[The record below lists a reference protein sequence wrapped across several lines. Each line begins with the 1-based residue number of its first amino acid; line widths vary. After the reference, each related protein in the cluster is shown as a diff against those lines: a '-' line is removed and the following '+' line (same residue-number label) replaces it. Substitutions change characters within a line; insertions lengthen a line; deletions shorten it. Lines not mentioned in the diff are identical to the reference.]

1 MPRPAKG
8 PRLWLQPA
16 RRDSKG
22 QATEPA
28 VWCIRDDNNKKLSTG
43 IPDSE
48 NGRPP
53 QAAIEALTE
62 YLNLRKT
69 PRIKDRDPSQILISD
84 VIDIYDNDKGINHAR
99 PADTRARLLRIAKF
113 FNGKTLSD
121 LNKGTCAAYVTHR
134 GKQAAARRELEDLR
148 AAVRHHWELGLCS
161 ALTPVVLPDKGEA
174 RERWLTRQ
182 EAAKLLW
189 TAWRLREDR
198 GDAIGRL
205 RAKHLAHF
213 ILVGL
218 YTGTRSGAICG
229 AALEPTEGRGWVDL
243 ERGVFYRRAIGKKKT
258 NKRQPSIR
266 VPPRLLAH
274 IRRWKAKRLISHSLI
289 EWHGDAIK
297 RVSKGF
303 TSLVRAANLK
313 DVSPHILRHTAITWQ
328 AQLGV
333 PPHEI
338 CGFFGITMK
347 MFEEVY
353 GHHHPDFQS
362 NAVNALNRSR
372 PTRQPAGNVA
382 PITKVG

>member
-16 RRDSKG
+16 RRDNAGKLI
-22 QATEPA
+22 EPA
-28 VWCIRDDNNKKLSTG
+28 VWCIRDGSIKRSTG
-43 IPDSE
+43 VGDVQ
-48 NGRPP
+48 NGSAP
-53 QAAIEALTE
+53 QEAIDGLTE

-69 PRIKDRDPSQILISD
+69 PRVKDKNPANVLIKT
-84 VIDIYDNDKGINHAR
+84 VCDIYAEDKAGGHAR
-99 PADTRARLLRIAKF
+99 PTETIDRLTRVIKHF
-113 FNGKTLSD
+113 SGKTLAD
-121 LNKGTCAAYVTHR
+121 LNKGSCLAYVSTR

-148 AAVRHHWELGLCS
+148 AAVRHHWELGLCT
-161 ALTPVVLPDKGEA
+161 AIAPVVLPDKGEA
-174 RERWLTRQ
+174 RERWLTRE

-189 TAWRLREDR
+189 TAWRLREKR
-198 GDAIGRL
+198 GEGSHGRAI
-205 RAKHLAHF
+205 AKHLARF

-229 AALEPTEGRGWVDL
+229 AALEPIEGRGWVDL
-243 ERGVFYRRAIGKKKT
+243 DRGVFYRRAIGKKKT

-274 IRRWKAKRLISHSLI
+274 IRRWKAKRVISHSLI
-289 EWHGDAIK
+289 EWKDESIK
-297 RVSKGF
+297 RVSNGF
-303 TSLVRAANLK
+303 ASLVKEAKLK

-372 PTRQPAGNVA
+372 QHPKKPSNV
-382 PITKVG
+382 VR

>member
-1 MPRPAKG
+1 MPRRAKG

-16 RRDSKG
+16 RRDAAG
-22 QATEPA
+22 HVIEPA
-28 VWCIRDDNNKKLSTG
+28 VWCVRDGAIKRSTG
-43 IPDSE
+43 IGDIEAGS
-48 NGRPP
+48 PP

-69 PRIKDRDPSQILISD
+69 PRLKDGDPRRVLIKT
-84 VIDIYDNDKGINHAR
+84 VCDIYAEDKAKGHAR
-99 PADTRARLLRIAKF
+99 PTDTIDRLTRVVTF
-113 FNGKTLSD
+113 FDGKTLSD
-121 LNKGTCAAYVTHR
+121 LNKGSCLDYVSKR

-148 AAVRHHWELGLCS
+148 AAVRHHWELGLCT
-161 ALTPVVLPDKGEA
+161 ALSPVVLPDKGEA

-198 GDAIGRL
+198 GDTQGRA

-213 ILVGL
+213 ILIGL

-229 AALEPTEGRGWVDL
+229 AALEPTEGRGWVDT

-258 NKRQPSIR
+258 NKRQPSVR

-289 EWHGDAIK
+289 EWHGESIK

-303 TSLVRAANLK
+303 SSLVKAAKLK

-372 PTRQPAGNVA
+372 PAHKPNNVV
-382 PITKVG
+382 PITKAG

>member
-16 RRDSKG
+16 RRDSSG
-22 QATEPA
+22 QVVEPA
-28 VWCIRDDNNKKLSTG
+28 VWCIRDGTTKRSTG
-43 IPDSE
+43 IGDIEAGST
-48 NGRPP
+48 P

-69 PRIKDRDPSQILISD
+69 PRISERDPSRVLIKT
-84 VIDIYDNDKGINHAR
+84 VCDIYAEDKAQGHAR
-99 PADTRARLLRIAKF
+99 PTDTIDRLTRIVTF
-113 FNGKTLSD
+113 FDGKTLAD
-121 LNKGTCAAYVTHR
+121 LNKASCLDYVVRR
-134 GKQAAARRELEDLR
+134 GKQASARRELEDLR
-148 AAVRHHWELGLCS
+148 AAVRHHWELGLCA

-182 EAAKLLW
+182 EAAHLLW

-198 GDAIGRL
+198 GEAKGRR

-266 VPPRLLAH
+266 IPPRLLAH
-274 IRRWKAKRLISHSLI
+274 IRRWKDKRLVSDSLI
-289 EWHGDAIK
+289 EWNGESIK

-303 TSLVRAANLK
+303 ASLVKAAKLK

-372 PTRQPAGNVA
+372 PTQSKTIASSR
-382 PITKVG
+382 